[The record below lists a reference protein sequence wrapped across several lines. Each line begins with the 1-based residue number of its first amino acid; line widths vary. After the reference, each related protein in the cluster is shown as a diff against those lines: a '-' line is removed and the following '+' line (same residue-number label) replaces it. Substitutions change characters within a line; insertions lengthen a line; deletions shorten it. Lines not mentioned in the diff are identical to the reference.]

1 MSENEQVVQAILDLA
16 NRREGAAIHGY
27 LADSM
32 HAIDPTSGASAAGR
46 MHAVQSALAAAFPD
60 LHYRI
65 VRTLSSGDSLVVE
78 CVLSGTHQGEFV
90 GVPPTNRRI
99 EVPAAFCL
107 DVMGGKLTD
116 CRSYFDGIS
125 LLEQIGGLP
134 SPAAAA
140 VTAGLP

>member
-1 MSENEQVVQAILDLA
+1 
-16 NRREGAAIHGY
+16 
-27 LADSM
+27 
-32 HAIDPTSGASAAGR
+32 